1 MKDII
6 IGYGR
11 LVTFSKIN
19 SISADTEI
27 DKFKYRRIYFR
38 KKRREYNLTV

>member
-1 MKDII
+1 MKVVI

-19 SISADTEI
+19 SILADTEI
-27 DKFKYRRIYFR
+27 DKFKYRRICFE
-38 KKRREYNLTV
+38 KREGNIV